1 MSDRVMPQALEPR
14 EGRRLQSHREV
25 YEFSRVRSS
34 CHFYSGRVDTQ
45 PLTRVLFVIVFLQI
59 LHDDW
64 VEADRVL
71 TVVYILTECR
81 ETIGFVCSPSITLGI
96 DDVPCVTVVTM
107 IATVAS

>member
-1 MSDRVMPQALEPR
+1 MPQALEPR

-71 TVVYILTECR
+71 SEIYVLTEGWK
-81 ETIGFVCSPSITLGI
+81 TIGFVCWPSVTLGI
-96 DDVPCVTVVTM
+96 DDISCVTVVTT
-107 IATVAS
+107 IAIVAS